1 MLSITLAC
9 LLSIYYAA
17 SQTLFLG
24 DIHDIEEKEVR
35 QSVQQSLE
43 ALSSEQSRLNGLTS
57 DWAAWDDTYK
67 FIQDGNRA
75 YIESNLPEGELA
87 LLDINF
93 MLFISSS
100 GSLVLS
106 DSFNLRNQTSMSLPL
121 SLLNHCLALSS
132 HPNESI
138 SGILV
143 LPEGPMLIS
152 AQPIVSSQG
161 KGPSLGTMVMG
172 RYLDSSEIDSLENIT
187 HLSISM
193 STFDDPFMAPDFKD
207 AKLQLSSLEEGSFF
221 SKPLSEDSISGYAI
235 IKDIYGMPCL
245 ILKTSITRDFYKN
258 GKASLGYFLLMLL
271 GAGLLFGAMMLT
283 LLEHTILSRLSK
295 LSADVSNIGLGGDL
309 SARVSSAGDDE
320 ISSLAR
326 AVNGMMS
333 DLERY
338 QRIKKKSEE
347 DYEQLVQSANSI
359 ILRIDAQGR
368 ITFLNEYAQR
378 FLGYTEEEILGKNF
392 IGTIIPE
399 ARIECI
405 NQEACADGTKAQM
418 SSEII
423 SQQEQCPVAER
434 ESMAR
439 DGESVWI
446 SWTSKAIL
454 DENGRASETL
464 CIGNDITGLKMAEE
478 ELLRAKGDLET
489 MVEKRTARLS
499 KANNVLKEEMIKRK
513 KIEDEMEKLISE
525 LESKNSEMERFVYT
539 VSHDL
544 RSPLITIQGFA
555 GFLRRDIEQGDMDK
569 VEIGLKMVENSCSK
583 MDHLLSNTLK
593 LSRIGRVVNPPE
605 DVPFSTIVQNA
616 LEQIP
621 EEMKSRLSRISAAQE
636 LPVVHVDKIR
646 IEEVLINLI
655 ENSIKYMGDQPC
667 PEVDIG
673 FSKDLGAFFVKDNGI
688 GLDSRLKDKVFELFY
703 KVDAKSKGT
712 GAGLAIAKR
721 IVEVHGGRI
730 WIESELGKGCTIF
743 FTLPIAG

>member
-9 LLSIYYAA
+9 LLSIYYAT

-24 DIHDIEEKEVR
+24 DIHEIEEKGVR
-35 QSVQQSLE
+35 QSVQQFLE
-43 ALSSEQSRLNGLTS
+43 ALTNEQDRLNGLAS
-57 DWAAWDDTYK
+57 DWASWDDTYR
-67 FIQDGNRA
+67 FIQDGNSA

-100 GSLVLS
+100 GSQVFS
-106 DSFNLRNQTSMSLPL
+106 DGFNLRNQTSMSVPL
-121 SLLNHCLALSS
+121 SLQKECLAISRHL
-132 HPNESI
+132 NDSI
-138 SGILV
+138 SGILI

-152 AQPIVSSQG
+152 AQPILSSQG
-161 KGPSLGTMVMG
+161 KGPALGTLVMG

-187 HLSISM
+187 RLSISM
-193 STFDDPFMAPDFKD
+193 SIFDDNGMDPDFKD
-207 AKLQLSSLEEGSFF
+207 AKLRLSSSLEKNSFF
-221 SKPLSEDSISGYAI
+221 SKPLSEDSICGYTL

-245 ILKTSITRDFYKN
+245 ILKISIPRDIYKH
-258 GKASLGYFLLMLL
+258 GKSSLEYFLLMLL
-271 GAGLLFGAMMLT
+271 GAGLLFGAMMLV
-283 LLEHTILSRLSK
+283 LLEHTVLSRLSK

-309 SARVSSAGDDE
+309 SARVSSTGDDE

-326 AVNGMMS
+326 TVNRMMG

-338 QRIKKKSEE
+338 QRIKNKSEE

-359 ILRIDAQGR
+359 ILRIDDHGR

-378 FLGYTEEEILGKNF
+378 FFGYSKEEIMGKSI
-392 IGTIIPE
+392 IGTIIS
-399 ARIECI
+399 
-405 NQEACADGTKAQM
+405 EACIDGTDLEVSVDGTKAQVL
-418 SSEII
+418 SEAIP
-423 SQQEQCPVAER
+423 QQYLMAEM
-434 ESMAR
+434 ESMR
-439 DGESVWI
+439 RNGERIWI

-454 DENGRASETL
+454 DENGKACETL
-464 CIGNDITGLKMAEE
+464 CIGNDITGLKMVEE

-489 MVEKRTARLS
+489 MVEKRTVRLS
-499 KANNVLKEEMIKRK
+499 MANNALKEEMIKRK
-513 KIEDEMEKLISE
+513 KIESEREKLISE

-555 GFLRRDIEQGDMDK
+555 GFLRRDMEQGNMAK
-569 VEIGLKMVENSCSK
+569 VETDLNMVENSCSK

-593 LSRIGRVVNPPE
+593 LSRIGRVANPPE
-605 DVPFSTIVQNA
+605 DVPFLAIVQNA

-621 EEMKSRLSRISAAQE
+621 EELKSRLSMISTAKE
-636 LPVVHVDKIR
+636 LPVVHVDKMR

-667 PEVDIG
+667 PEVIIG
-673 FSKDLGAFFVKDNGI
+673 FSKDFGAFFVKDNGI

-703 KVDAKSKGT
+703 KVDSKSKGT
-712 GAGLAIAKR
+712 GVGLAIAKR
-721 IVEVHGGRI
+721 IVEVHGGQI
-730 WIESELGKGCTIF
+730 WIESEVGKGCTIF
-743 FTLPIAG
+743 FTLPIA

>member
-9 LLSIYYAA
+9 LLSIYYAT

-24 DIHDIEEKEVR
+24 NIHEIEEKEVR

-43 ALSSEQSRLNGLTS
+43 ALSSEQSRLSSLAS
-57 DWAAWDDTYK
+57 DWAAWDDTYR
-67 FIQDGNRA
+67 FIQDGNA
-75 YIESNLPEGELA
+75 DYIESNLPDGELD

-100 GSLVLS
+100 GGPISS
-106 DSFNLRNQTSMSLPL
+106 DGFNLRDQTSMSVPP
-121 SLLNHCLALSS
+121 SLLKQCMAMSR
-132 HPNESI
+132 HPNDSI
-138 SGILV
+138 SGILM
-143 LPEGPMLIS
+143 LPEGPILIS

-161 KGPSLGTMVMG
+161 KGPALGTLVMG
-172 RYLDSSEIDSLENIT
+172 RYLDSSEINSLANMT
-187 HLSISM
+187 RLSISM
-193 STFDDPFMAPDFKD
+193 SIFDDPGMAADFKD
-207 AKLQLSSLEEGSFF
+207 AKSWLSSSSEENSFF
-221 SKPLSEDSISGYAI
+221 SKPLSEDSISGYAL
-235 IKDIYGMPCL
+235 IKDIHGMPCL
-245 ILKTSITRDFYKN
+245 ILKTSISRDIYRH

-271 GAGLLFGAMMLT
+271 GAGLLFGAMMLF
-283 LLEHTILSRLSK
+283 LLEQTVLSRLSN
-295 LSADVSNIGLGGDL
+295 LSSDVSNIGLDGDL

-333 DLERY
+333 DLEHY
-338 QRIKKKSEE
+338 QRVKKKSEE

-359 ILRIDAQGR
+359 ILRIDDHGR
-368 ITFLNEYAQR
+368 ITFSNQYAQR
-378 FLGYTEEEILGKNF
+378 FFGYTKEEIFGKSI

-399 ARIECI
+399 ASTEGTD
-405 NQEACADGTKAQM
+405 QEVCLEVEAQVP
-418 SSEII
+418 SKII
-423 SQQEQCPVAER
+423 SHPEQYLMAER
-434 ESMAR
+434 ESMR
-439 DGESVWI
+439 RNGERVWI

-454 DENGRASETL
+454 DENGKASETL
-464 CIGNDITGLKMAEE
+464 CIGNDITGLKMVEE

-499 KANNVLKEEMIKRK
+499 MANNALMEEMIKRK
-513 KIEDEMEKLISE
+513 KIEAEREHLIRE

-555 GFLRRDIEQGDMDK
+555 GFLRRDMEQGDMAK
-569 VEIGLKMVENSCSK
+569 VEIDLRMVENSCAK

-593 LSRIGRVVNPPE
+593 LSRVGRVVNPPE
-605 DVPFSTIVQNA
+605 DVPFSKIVQDA

-621 EEMKSRLSRISAAQE
+621 EEMKSRLSRISVAQE
-636 LPVVHVDKIR
+636 LPVVHVDKMR
-646 IEEVLINLI
+646 IEEVLINFI
-655 ENSIKYMGDQPC
+655 ENSIKYMGNQSS

-673 FSKDLGAFFVKDNGI
+673 FSNDRGAFFVKDNGI
-688 GLDSRLKDKVFELFY
+688 GLDPRLKDKVFELFY

-721 IVEVHGGRI
+721 IIEVHGGRV

-743 FTLPIAG
+743 FTLPMTG